1 MSRSDAEALM
11 RQGIELYDLGRY
23 QEAVVMF
30 DRALTLFP
38 RLPKAHYFKG
48 IAQYDLGKYDAA
60 VESYDNALALDPSD
74 INAWYNK
81 AATLGPDGKEQR
93 GARNLRPADRAQV
106 R

>member
-11 RQGIELYDLGRY
+11 RQGIELYDLGRH

-48 IAQYDLGKYDAA
+48 IALYDLGRYEEA
-60 VESYDNALALDPSD
+60 YR
-74 INAWYNK
+74 II
-81 AATLGPDGKEQR
+81 R
-93 GARNLRPADRAQV
+93 
-106 R
+106 

>member
-38 RLPKAHYFKG
+38 KLPKAHYFKG
-48 IAQYDLGKYDAA
+48 IALYDLGRYD
-60 VESYDNALALDPSD
+60 ERSNP
-74 INAWYNK
+74 
-81 AATLGPDGKEQR
+81 TTMP
-93 GARNLRPADRAQV
+93 
-106 R
+106 